1 MHELDDNQGSPA
13 LAKWQNRLDAY
24 LRGQSGVEDL
34 RSRNQPNPPWPD
46 LDSPM
51 VGYLIERALEI
62 LEESGTESAI
72 TWAVVHA
79 WFEATVET
87 RADLIRHLGS

>member
-1 MHELDDNQGSPA
+1 MHDRDDNESSPA
-13 LAKWQNRLDAY
+13 LAKWQDRLEAY
-24 LRGQSGVEDL
+24 LEGQSGVEGL
-34 RSRNQPNPPWPD
+34 RSRSQPNPPWPD

-62 LEESGTESAI
+62 FEDSGPESAI

-79 WFEATVET
+79 WFESTVET
-87 RADLIRHLGS
+87 RANLIRHLGS

>member
-1 MHELDDNQGSPA
+1 MDELDDNADSAA
-13 LAKWQNRLDAY
+13 LAKWQDRLDAY

-34 RSRNQPNPPWPD
+34 RSRSQPHPPWPD

-62 LEESGTESAI
+62 FEQSGPESAI

-79 WFEATVET
+79 WFESTLET
-87 RADLIRHLGS
+87 RASLIRHLGS